1 MGKNDQKENM
11 LQKLQENLPMILSK
25 YPSVLSAYLFGSAA
39 QGVSGSFNDIDI
51 AIRLDDGLS
60 PESNFDIRF
69 QLTAD
74 FETKLG
80 RKTDIVVLNNASLKL
95 IHQIIGKGRLL
106 FAQNREEEMN
116 YILKKQK
123 EYFDFKY
130 YIKKDIREMKA
141 YYGATR

>member
-1 MGKNDQKENM
+1 
-11 LQKLQENLPMILSK
+11 
-25 YPSVLSAYLFGSAA
+25 
-39 QGVSGSFNDIDI
+39 
-51 AIRLDDGLS
+51 
-60 PESNFDIRF
+60 
-69 QLTAD
+69 
-74 FETKLG
+74 
-80 RKTDIVVLNNASLKL
+80 VLNNASLKL
-95 IHQIIGKGRLL
+95 IHQIVGKGRLL